1 MKEFSYILEKVFAD
15 NRVSRSEKEAIEK
28 VLSAKDFNNQQL
40 SLLRSQLF
48 DFAKQQI
55 NATNSKAIISCLED
69 INKLLI
75 PQPKQKISVDAFFS
89 PGEECR
95 SAILSQISQARSTI
109 DVCVFTVSD
118 NIIVKKL
125 IDAWEKGIKI
135 RIVTDNDKQYDRG
148 SDIFRMIEHGIP
160 IRTDHT
166 PDHMHHKY
174 AIFDQQILLFGSYN
188 WTRSAAL
195 NNNEDIAVVDSRI
208 LVDKFSEE
216 FETLWKAFA

>member
-15 NRVSRSEKEAIEK
+15 NKISRSEKEAIEK
-28 VLSAKDFNNQQL
+28 VLDAKGFNDQQL

-48 DFAKQQI
+48 NFVQKQITAKNAQKII
-55 NATNSKAIISCLED
+55 NCLED
-69 INKLLI
+69 VNKLLI
-75 PQPKQKISVDAFFS
+75 PKVKQEISVDAFFS
-89 PGEECR
+89 PGDDCR
-95 SAILSQISQARSTI
+95 NAILSQIAHARSTI

-118 NIIVKKL
+118 NIIVEKL
-125 IDAWEKGIKI
+125 IDAWEKGIKV

-148 SDIFRMIEHGIP
+148 SDIFRMKEKGIP
-160 IRTDHT
+160 IRTDST

-195 NNNEDIAVVDSRI
+195 NNNEDIAVVDSKV
-208 LVDKFSEE
+208 LVTKFSEE
-216 FETLWKAFA
+216 FETLWKAFN